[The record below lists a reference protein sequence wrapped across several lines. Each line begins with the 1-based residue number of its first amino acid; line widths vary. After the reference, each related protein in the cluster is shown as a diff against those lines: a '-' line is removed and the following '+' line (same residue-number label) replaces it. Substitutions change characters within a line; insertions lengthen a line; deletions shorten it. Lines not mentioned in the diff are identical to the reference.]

1 MIKPRLIKV
10 VSLALLAT
18 LFVSLQYSLWVGK
31 QNVSD
36 LFKLNQQVDEALKE
50 NIEFR
55 SRNDRLHVD
64 VIDIKNGAIEAHA
77 RYNLGLIKRG
87 ETFYQIVRSEE
98 D

>member
-1 MIKPRLIKV
+1 MIKSRVIKV
-10 VSLALLAT
+10 VSLAVIAT
-18 LFVSLQYSLWVGK
+18 LLVSLQYSLWIGK

-36 LFKLNQQVDEALKE
+36 LVKLNRQVDEVQKE

-55 SRNDRLHVD
+55 SRNDQLHVD
-64 VIDIKNGAIEAHA
+64 VIDIKNGEIETHA
-77 RYNLGLIKRG
+77 RYDLGLIKRG